1 MKTIT
6 LKKLT
11 LQDWRGQ
18 NREVEFGNVTEIKG
32 RNKAGKSSIFNAFL
46 WLFTSCDE
54 LNRTNHKLYD
64 DTLPITFEN
73 AKVASVEAELLIDG
87 TEYILKKTAK
97 QGWSRKRGR
106 EEYEKSNTDNY
117 NFYID
122 GIERTSGEYKTF
134 IENTL
139 APIDKLK
146 MMLNI
151 KYYQL
156 LDYKEMRKYFESLV
170 GDISMN
176 DFKADYSEILN
187 DLNKYP
193 IEEVKMSYKSK
204 IKPIKSSIESLPIT
218 IDTLQANLP
227 NISSLDEIQKEI
239 DDAKEQISN
248 IDAQLLG
255 ANKNIQVYIDKRN
268 DELKVIS
275 ELEKEYAEAESQYN
289 LKPIKEA
296 NKIKAEIS
304 EVESYNEQAEKD
316 NKKSLQIIEDA
327 KRGLVSA
334 RNKLK
339 IYEEYRQVL
348 LKENEEVK
356 SMQFQG
362 EVCSYCGQPLQGDKL
377 EEVKQKF
384 FAQREAKH
392 KSIVATGK
400 ANNEDIAKCKSEIA
414 ELEAVIN
421 KDYTP
426 KPLKDKSELEHNLAD
441 LRANFITY
449 NKTIEGKEKLTKIQN
464 LKANLTDIP
473 QQDNSGLQNMK
484 KMLLE
489 SIENNSKKLGLKDE
503 YDKQILNIQNKQ
515 AELKDSVIELAK
527 LEKKL
532 NLVAQYE
539 QERAQI
545 ISDRVNGLFD
555 YITVRMTSTNKNG
568 DIVPDCQ
575 ILDKFGVSA
584 NVCNAASA
592 KLCGIDLSLGFQ
604 KFYGLNLPIFID
616 EAHTIDED
624 NYPIIDNQLIKL
636 WNNGGDFE
644 VVCR

>member
-555 YITVRMTSTNKNG
+555 YITVCMTSTNKNG

>member
-18 NREVEFGNVTEIKG
+18 NRVINFSSSTEITG
-32 RNKAGKSSIFNAFL
+32 RNKSGKSTVFNAFL
-46 WLFTSCDE
+46 WLMTGCDE
-54 LNRTNHKLYD
+54 LNRSNHKLFD
-64 DTLPITFEN
+64 DTLPMTFEN
-73 AKVASVEAELLIDG
+73 AKVASVEALLLIDDV
-87 TEYILKKTAK
+87 EYAMKKTAK

-134 IENTL
+134 IESTF

-170 GDISMN
+170 GDISIN

-204 IKPIKSSIESLPIT
+204 IKPIKASIESLPIT

-268 DELKVIS
+268 NELKVIS

-289 LKPIKEA
+289 LKPIEEA

-316 NKKSLQIIEDA
+316 NKKGLQIIEDA

-334 RNKLK
+334 KNKLK
-339 IYEEYRQVL
+339 TYEEYRQVL

-362 EVCSYCGQPLQGDKL
+362 EVCSYCGQLLQGDKL
-377 EEVKQKF
+377 EEAKQKF

-426 KPLKDKSELEHNLAD
+426 KPLKDKSELEYKLAN

-449 NKTIEGKEKLTKIQN
+449 NKTTEGKEKLAKIQN
-464 LKANLTDIP
+464 LKANLTNIP

-515 AELKDSVIELAK
+515 DELKDSAIELAK

-532 NLVAQYE
+532 NLVAKYE

-545 ISDRVNGLFD
+545 VSDRVNGLFD
-555 YITVRMTSTNKNG
+555 YISVRMTSTNKSG

-616 EAHTIDED
+616 EAHTIDAD
-624 NYPIIDNQLIKL
+624 NYPMIDNQIIKL

>member
-170 GDISMN
+170 GDIAIT

-204 IKPIKSSIESLPIT
+204 IKPIKTSIESLPIT

-227 NISSLDEIQKEI
+227 NINSLSEIQKEI
-239 DDAKEQISN
+239 DEAKEQISN

-255 ANKNIQVYIDKRN
+255 ANESIQVYIDKRN
-268 DELKVIS
+268 SELKAIS
-275 ELEKEYAEAESQYN
+275 ELEREFAELENKYN
-289 LKPIKEA
+289 TKPIYEA
-296 NKIKAEIS
+296 NKIKAKIAEID
-304 EVESYNEQAEKD
+304 ENNKLIDRE
-316 NKKSLQIIEDA
+316 NKKNKQILDDAIREIELA
-327 KRGLVSA
+327 KERL
-334 RNKLK
+334 RY
-339 IYEEYRQVL
+339 YEDYRKVL

-356 SMQFQG
+356 AMQFEG
-362 EVCSYCGQPLQGDKL
+362 VICSYCGQPLQGDKL
-377 EEVKQKF
+377 EEAKQKF
-384 FAQREAKH
+384 FARRDAKH

-400 ANNEDIAKCKSEIA
+400 ENNEKINKCKTEIA
-414 ELEAVIN
+414 EFEAIIA
-421 KDYTP
+421 KGYEE
-426 KPLKDKSELEHNLAD
+426 KPLLDKSLLENGLAE
-441 LRANFITY
+441 LRARFTPY
-449 NKTIEGKEKLTKIQN
+449 KETTEGRGKLAKIEN
-464 LKANLTDIP
+464 LKANLTNIP
-473 QQDNSGLQNMK
+473 QHDNSGLQNMK

-515 AELKDSVIELAK
+515 AELKDSVIALAK

-545 ISDRVNGLFD
+545 VSDRVNGLFD
-555 YITVRMTSTNKNG
+555 YISVRMTSTNKSG

-624 NYPIIDNQLIKL
+624 NYPTIDNQIIKL

>member
-6 LKKLT
+6 LKKLSI
-11 LQDWRGQ
+11 QDWRGQ
-18 NREVEFGNVTEIKG
+18 NRVINFSSSTEITG
-32 RNKAGKSSIFNAFL
+32 RNKSGKSTVFNAFL
-46 WLFTSCDE
+46 WLMTGCDE
-54 LNRTNHKLYD
+54 LNRSNHKLFD
-64 DTLPITFEN
+64 DTLPMTFEN
-73 AKVASVEAELLIDG
+73 AKVASVEALLLIDDV
-87 TEYILKKTAK
+87 EYVIKKTAK

-134 IENTL
+134 IESTF

-170 GDISMN
+170 GDISIN

-204 IKPIKSSIESLPIT
+204 IKPIKASIESLPIT

-268 DELKVIS
+268 NELKVIS

-289 LKPIKEA
+289 LKPIEEA

-316 NKKSLQIIEDA
+316 NKKGLQIIEDA

-334 RNKLK
+334 KNKLK
-339 IYEEYRQVL
+339 TYEEYRQVL

-377 EEVKQKF
+377 EEAKQKF
-384 FAQREAKH
+384 FAQRDAKH

-426 KPLKDKSELEHNLAD
+426 KPLKDKSELEHKLAD
-441 LRANFITY
+441 LRANFIIY
-449 NKTIEGKEKLTKIQN
+449 NKTTEGKEKLAKIQN
-464 LKANLTDIP
+464 LKANLTNIP

-515 AELKDSVIELAK
+515 AELKDNAIELAK

-555 YITVRMTSTNKNG
+555 YITVRMTSTNKSG

-584 NVCNAASA
+584 NVCNAASQ

-604 KFYGLNLPIFID
+604 KFYELKLPLFID
-616 EAHTIDED
+616 ESHTIDED
-624 NYPIIDNQLIKL
+624 NYPMIDNQIIKL